1 MDIALAPRETRYIQI
16 DSESDLPQFS
26 PADGYN
32 VYDVSVTAAP
42 FVNFEVY
49 SYTPQKGYNPEFSFS
64 GSEEAISASFVCD
77 FYSPVVVAITN
88 DSDSETAVNA
98 FIKKS
103 EEIVFTDDPADI
115 KSTNVLVARALAIR
129 VPSSGKLKLVLDE
142 FYNEGL
148 TVMVIKY
155 DKFNVTQGILREELS
170 LNVDEH
176 TKLLWITNRGSDLAE
191 LTISFMPDG

>member
-49 SYTPQKGYNPEFSFS
+49 AYTPQKGYNSEFNFS

-88 DSDSETAVNA
+88 DSDSETVVNTV
-98 FIKKS
+98 IKKS
-103 EEIVFTDDPADI
+103 EEIVSAATSLLEGNSPLTLLIASRKI
-115 KSTNVLVARALAIR
+115 IWNLA
-129 VPSSGKLKLVLDE
+129 SSG
-142 FYNEGL
+142 
-148 TVMVIKY
+148 
-155 DKFNVTQGILREELS
+155 
-170 LNVDEH
+170 
-176 TKLLWITNRGSDLAE
+176 
-191 LTISFMPDG
+191 